1 MAPACA
7 SPMLT
12 PGYTAGGYWEDGV
25 SLRVVANGE
34 WVGGEGASKLEHR
47 RRGGIPRI
55 QERDCRFVPGTI
67 LPKKGRPFQ
76 GGLTEYDIL
85 QIRCV
90 GCSWGGVAKGRPG
103 SMLQPHSFF
112 YSISQQPI

>member
-47 RRGGIPRI
+47 RRGGG
-55 QERDCRFVPGTI
+55 DSSDTGTR
-67 LPKKGRPFQ
+67 LPVCTGYNF
-76 GGLTEYDIL
+76 
-85 QIRCV
+85 
-90 GCSWGGVAKGRPG
+90 A
-103 SMLQPHSFF
+103 
-112 YSISQQPI
+112 